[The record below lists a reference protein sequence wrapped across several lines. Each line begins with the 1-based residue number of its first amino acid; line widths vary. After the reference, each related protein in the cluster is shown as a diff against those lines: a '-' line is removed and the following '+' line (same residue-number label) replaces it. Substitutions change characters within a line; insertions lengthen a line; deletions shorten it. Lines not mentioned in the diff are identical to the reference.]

1 MSNLKPLI
9 DLASQKNLDLFFRLG
24 RGYVTRAMGDPNQRA
39 PGHGLS
45 PYGVQAS
52 AEIRIVMSLPH
63 PKPDQRLYAWPEGP
77 RPSRISAAL

>member
-24 RGYVTRAMGDPNQRA
+24 RGYVTRAVGDPSQRA
-39 PGHGLS
+39 AGHGLS
-45 PYGVQAS
+45 PYGVQTN

-63 PKPDQRLYAWPEGP
+63 PRPEQRMSAWPEGP
-77 RPSRISAAL
+77 RPSRISVAL